1 MIGPVRGEA
10 EDVRQYLAAT
20 ENNLEIVFIITHVS
34 VSLAKSFSNEQ
45 RKIFCLTTDR
55 GQMISTTNVTVEQ
68 RLGMGAAA
76 VVMLSEII
84 KLKPKLSGRTCV
96 GTVPM
101 LLSTVIGCWR
111 SFDQTKWP
119 SDVSSMQIIAKLEAP
134 SLSTVIV
141 YIVLFAEFTGPPCI
155 CSTKYGK
162 YGQVTRCSVPFNCQL
177 MKDP

>member
-1 MIGPVRGEA
+1 
-10 EDVRQYLAAT
+10 
-20 ENNLEIVFIITHVS
+20 
-34 VSLAKSFSNEQ
+34 
-45 RKIFCLTTDR
+45 
-55 GQMISTTNVTVEQ
+55 MISTTNVTVEQ

-84 KLKPKLSGRTCV
+84 KLKLKLSGRTSV

-101 LLSTVIGCWR
+101 LLRSVIGCWR
-111 SFDQTKWP
+111 SFDWTKWP

-155 CSTKYGK
+155 CSIKYGK
-162 YGQVTRCSVPFNCQL
+162 IMNFEIVPQTFE
-177 MKDP
+177 

>member
-1 MIGPVRGEA
+1 
-10 EDVRQYLAAT
+10 
-20 ENNLEIVFIITHVS
+20 
-34 VSLAKSFSNEQ
+34 
-45 RKIFCLTTDR
+45 
-55 GQMISTTNVTVEQ
+55 MISTTNVTVEQ

-84 KLKPKLSGRTCV
+84 KLKPKLSGRTSV

-111 SFDQTKWP
+111 SFDWTKWP

-162 YGQVTRCSVPFNCQL
+162 INEL
-177 MKDP
+177 

>member
-10 EDVRQYLAAT
+10 GDVRQYLADT

-55 GQMISTTNVTVEQ
+55 GQMISTTNVTGDQ
-68 RLGMGAAA
+68 QLGLGAAA

-84 KLKPKLSGRTCV
+84 KLKPKLSGRTGV

-101 LLSTVIGCWR
+101 LL
-111 SFDQTKWP
+111 
-119 SDVSSMQIIAKLEAP
+119 
-134 SLSTVIV
+134 
-141 YIVLFAEFTGPPCI
+141 
-155 CSTKYGK
+155 
-162 YGQVTRCSVPFNCQL
+162 TRE
-177 MKDP
+177 

>member
-10 EDVRQYLAAT
+10 GDVRQYLADT

-55 GQMISTTNVTVEQ
+55 GQMISTTAVTGEQ
-68 RLGMGAAA
+68 QLGLGAAA

-84 KLKPKLSGRTCV
+84 KLKPKLSGRTGV

-101 LLSTVIGCWR
+101 LLTTVIGCWR
-111 SFDQTKWP
+111 SFDWTKWP
-119 SDVSSMQIIAKLEAP
+119 SDVSSTEYAAN
-134 SLSTVIV
+134 
-141 YIVLFAEFTGPPCI
+141 
-155 CSTKYGK
+155 
-162 YGQVTRCSVPFNCQL
+162 NCQARGPVTL
-177 MKDP
+177 NSDCLYYAICRIY

>member
-1 MIGPVRGEA
+1 
-10 EDVRQYLAAT
+10 
-20 ENNLEIVFIITHVS
+20 
-34 VSLAKSFSNEQ
+34 
-45 RKIFCLTTDR
+45 
-55 GQMISTTNVTVEQ
+55 MISTTNVTGEQ
-68 RLGMGAAA
+68 RLRMGAAA

-111 SFDQTKWP
+111 SFDWTKWP

-141 YIVLFAEFTGPPCI
+141 YIVLFTEFTGPPCI

-162 YGQVTRCSVPFNCQL
+162 INEL
-177 MKDP
+177 